1 MVGIIYTSD
10 CDRVNLFEYLG
21 KSAVLAVLPLI
32 TPLHYTEKIT
42 LLNSE
47 HVNKSSQTVT
57 RAAGLCN
64 ISIVSSLIC
73 TIKLKLSGNLREYQ
87 NATPKKETN
96 IKDIIDDRRYLNLY
110 FPTFYFF

>member
-1 MVGIIYTSD
+1 MVGIIYPSD

-47 HVNKSSQTVT
+47 HVNKSTQTVT
-57 RAAGLCN
+57 RAVWQYGLWR
-64 ISIVSSLIC
+64 IQ
-73 TIKLKLSGNLREYQ
+73 TGDTKLKRFLPKNQHTLRKLFNFEFWINGELSKS
-87 NATPKKETN
+87 AK
-96 IKDIIDDRRYLNLY
+96 I
-110 FPTFYFF
+110 